1 MKIRSNKIIDVCEF
15 YHTALVNLYETSE
28 IDELIFIA
36 FEHVLKFTREQFS
49 LSKNDYLN
57 QSDLIEIYDIAKA
70 LSTGKPIQQILQ
82 KAWFYNDEYFIN
94 EHVLIPRPEREELVE
109 LIKNE
114 NTKTDLILLDIGTGS
129 GCIPLALKKLKPK
142 WDIHALDVSV
152 NALEVASKN
161 AKQLNRE
168 INFFQH
174 DILSENLNENHK
186 FDIIVSNPPYIT
198 KNESYTLQKQVI
210 DFEPHLALFVEN
222 ENPLLFYDKIIG
234 FAKQHLNQ
242 NGKLYFEI
250 NQKFGEEVKTLLEEN
265 NFYNVRII
273 KDINQN
279 NRIVCG
285 NINL

>member
-94 EHVLIPRPEREELVE
+94 EHVLIPRPETEELVD

-114 NTKTDLILLDIGTGS
+114 NAKTDLVLLDIGTGS

-142 WDIHALDVSV
+142 WDIHALDISV